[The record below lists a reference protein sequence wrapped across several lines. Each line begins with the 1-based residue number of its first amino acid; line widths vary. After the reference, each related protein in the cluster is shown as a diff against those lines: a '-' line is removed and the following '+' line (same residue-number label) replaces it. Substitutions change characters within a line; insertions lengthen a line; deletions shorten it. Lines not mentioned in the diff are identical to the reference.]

1 MSENID
7 NLIDKFYAEVEESV
21 ANAKNRLNEAIE
33 IKETNIELLDT
44 IMQPIVDTLTYE
56 DMDSEEVY
64 KKYIDYLG
72 SFSWPAKRAAQIQL
86 ETICGYKHHITIA
99 ALLVA
104 EDKFGNKVPGDFFHF
119 AKQSDNWI
127 NKCAGILSCVSRN
140 TENPNYKEIVKKLG
154 EKVELVKTLDEDRL
168 ERLCKITDDYP
179 SDEMH
184 ELSSVDAKD
193 IEDALEVLDKA
204 LAETDLMQRKRILSD
219 SVIALN
225 IRLSM
230 LDFERTSTVLDG
242 ENIEFEILCE
252 NA

>member
-21 ANAKNRLNEAIE
+21 ANAKNRLDEAISN
-33 IKETNIELLDT
+33 KESNVELLET

-64 KKYIDYLG
+64 KKYINYVG
-72 SFSWPAKRAAQIQL
+72 EISWPAKRAAQIRL

-99 ALLVA
+99 ALLVV
-104 EDKFGNKVPGDFFHF
+104 EDHFGSKVPGDFFHF

-127 NKCAGILSCVSRN
+127 NKCTGILSCISRN
-140 TENPNYKEIVKKLG
+140 TENPNYKEIVKKLAD
-154 EKVELVKTLDEDRL
+154 KVELVKTLDEEKM

-184 ELSSVDAKD
+184 DLSSVDSKD

-204 LAETDLMQRKRILSD
+204 LAETDLMQRKRILND
-219 SVIALN
+219 SIIALN
-225 IRLSM
+225 VRLSM

-242 ENIEFEILCE
+242 ENMEFEILCD
-252 NA
+252 

>member
-21 ANAKNRLNEAIE
+21 ANAKAKLDEAIAT
-33 IKETNIELLDT
+33 KETNVELLDT

-64 KKYIDYLG
+64 KKYIEYIG
-72 SFSWPAKRAAQIQL
+72 TVSWPAKRAAQIRL

-104 EDKFGNKVPGDFFHF
+104 EDTFGSKVPGDFFHF
-119 AKQSDNWI
+119 AKQSDSWI
-127 NKCAGILSCVSRN
+127 NKTTGILSCISRN
-140 TENPNYKEIVKKLG
+140 TENPNYKDLVKKLA
-154 EKVELVKTLDEDRL
+154 EKAELVKTLDDDQM

-184 ELSSVDAKD
+184 DLSSVDSKD
-193 IEDALEVLDKA
+193 IADALDVLDKA
-204 LAETDLMQRKRILSD
+204 LKETDLMQRKRILND
-219 SVIALN
+219 STIALDV
-225 IRLSM
+225 RLSM
-230 LDFERTSTVLDG
+230 LDFERTSAVIDG
-242 ENIEFEILCE
+242 ENMEFEVLCN

>member
-7 NLIDKFYAEVEESV
+7 NLINKFYAEVEESV
-21 ANAKNRLNEAIE
+21 AIAKTKLDQAIAA
-33 IKETNIELLDT
+33 NINDVDLLET

-72 SFSWPAKRAAQIQL
+72 TISWPAKRAAQIRL

-99 ALLVA
+99 ALLVV
-104 EDKFGNKVPGDFFHF
+104 EDKFGSKVPGDFFHF

-140 TENPNYKEIVKKLG
+140 TENPNYKEIVKQLAK
-154 EKVELVKTLDEDRL
+154 KAELVKTLDDEKM

-179 SDEMH
+179 ADEMH
-184 ELSSVDAKD
+184 DLSSVDLKD

-204 LAETDLMQRKRILSD
+204 LAEKDLMQRKRILND
-219 SVIALN
+219 SAIALN
-225 IRLSM
+225 VRLSM

-242 ENIEFEILCE
+242 ENMEFEMLCD
-252 NA
+252 

>member
-7 NLIDKFYAEVEESV
+7 NLIDKFYAEVQESV
-21 ANAKNRLNEAIE
+21 SIAKKKLDQAIAE
-33 IKETNIELLDT
+33 NVTDIDLLDT

-64 KKYIDYLG
+64 KKYINYIG
-72 SFSWPAKRAAQIQL
+72 EISWPAKRAAQIRL

-104 EDKFGNKVPGDFFHF
+104 EDTFGSKVPGDFFHF

-127 NKCAGILSCVSRN
+127 NKCTGILSCISRN
-140 TENPNYKEIVKKLG
+140 TEKPNYKEIVKKLA
-154 EKVELVKTLDEDRL
+154 EKVELVKTLDEDKM

-184 ELSSVDAKD
+184 DLSSVDAKD

-204 LAETDLMQRKRILSD
+204 LAEPELMKRKKIFNE

-225 IRLSM
+225 VRLSM
-230 LDFERTSTVLDG
+230 LDFERTSTVIDG
-242 ENIEFEILCE
+242 ENEEFEILCKE
-252 NA
+252 

>member
-21 ANAKNRLNEAIE
+21 SIAKKKLYEAIA
-33 IKETNIELLDT
+33 IKETDVELLET
-44 IMQPIVDTLTYE
+44 IMQPIVETLTYE

-64 KKYIDYLG
+64 KKYIDYIG
-72 SFSWPAKRAAQIQL
+72 EISWPAKRAAQIRL

-104 EDKFGNKVPGDFFHF
+104 EDHFGNKVPGDFFHF

-127 NKCAGILSCVSRN
+127 NKTTGILSCISRN
-140 TENPNYKEIVKKLG
+140 TEKPNYKEIVKKLA
-154 EKVELVKTLDEDRL
+154 EKVNTVKNLDDDKMD
-168 ERLCKITDDYP
+168 RLCKITDDYP

-184 ELSSVDAKD
+184 DLSSVDAKD

-204 LAETDLMQRKRILSD
+204 LAETDLMKRKKILNE

-225 IRLSM
+225 VRLSM
-230 LDFERTSTVLDG
+230 LDFERTSAVIDG
-242 ENIEFEILCE
+242 ENEEFEILCKE
-252 NA
+252 

>member
-21 ANAKNRLNEAIE
+21 SIAKKKLDEAIA
-33 IKETNIELLDT
+33 IKETDVELLET
-44 IMQPIVDTLTYE
+44 IMQPIVETLTYE

-64 KKYIDYLG
+64 KKYIDYIG
-72 SFSWPAKRAAQIQL
+72 EISWPAKRAAQIRL

-104 EDKFGNKVPGDFFHF
+104 EDHFGNKVPCDFFHF

-127 NKCAGILSCVSRN
+127 NKTTGILSCISRN
-140 TENPNYKEIVKKLG
+140 TEKPNYKEIVKKLA
-154 EKVELVKTLDEDRL
+154 EKVNTVKNLDDDKMD
-168 ERLCKITDDYP
+168 RLCKITDDYP

-184 ELSSVDAKD
+184 DLSSVDAKD

-204 LAETDLMQRKRILSD
+204 LAETDLMKRKKILNE

-225 IRLSM
+225 VRLSM
-230 LDFERTSTVLDG
+230 LDFERTSAVIDG
-242 ENIEFEILCE
+242 ENEEFEILCKE
-252 NA
+252 

>member
-21 ANAKNRLNEAIE
+21 SIAKKKLDEAIA
-33 IKETNIELLDT
+33 IKETDVELLET
-44 IMQPIVDTLTYE
+44 IMQPIVETLTYE

-64 KKYIDYLG
+64 KKYIDYIG
-72 SFSWPAKRAAQIQL
+72 EISWPAKRAAQIRL

-104 EDKFGNKVPGDFFHF
+104 EDHFGSKVPGDFFHF

-127 NKCAGILSCVSRN
+127 NKTTGILSCISRN
-140 TENPNYKEIVKKLG
+140 TEKPNYKELVKKLAD
-154 EKVELVKTLDEDRL
+154 KIDVVKSLDEDKL
-168 ERLCKITDDYP
+168 DRLCKITDDYP
-179 SDEMH
+179 SDEMRD
-184 ELSSVDAKD
+184 LSSVDAKD
-193 IEDALEVLDKA
+193 IEDALAVLDKA

-225 IRLSM
+225 VRLSM

-242 ENIEFEILCE
+242 ENMEFEILCD
-252 NA
+252 

>member
-21 ANAKNRLNEAIE
+21 ANAKSKLDQAIAE
-33 IKETNIELLDT
+33 NITDVDLLET

-56 DMDSEEVY
+56 DMDSESVY
-64 KKYIDYLG
+64 KKYIDYIG
-72 SFSWPAKRAAQIQL
+72 EISWPAKRAAQVKL

-99 ALLVA
+99 ALLVV
-104 EDKFGNKVPGDFFHF
+104 EDVFGNKVPGDFFHF
-119 AKQSDNWI
+119 AKQNDNWI

-140 TENPNYKEIVKKLG
+140 TTNPNYKDLVKKLA
-154 EKVELVKTLDEDRL
+154 EKVETVKNLDDDKMD
-168 ERLCKITDDYP
+168 RLCKITDDYP
-179 SDEMH
+179 SDEMRD
-184 ELSSVDAKD
+184 LSSVDAKD

-225 IRLSM
+225 VRLSM

-242 ENIEFEILCE
+242 ENLEFEMLC
-252 NA
+252 NN

>member
-21 ANAKNRLNEAIE
+21 AIAKSKLDEAIAM
-33 IKETNIELLDT
+33 KETDVELLDN

-56 DMDSEEVY
+56 NMDSEEVY
-64 KKYIDYLG
+64 KKYINYLG
-72 SFSWPAKRAAQIQL
+72 EISWPAKRAAQIRL

-104 EDKFGNKVPGDFFHF
+104 EDVFGSKVPGDFFHF
-119 AKQSDNWI
+119 AKQNDNWI
-127 NKCAGILSCVSRN
+127 NKTTGILSCISRN
-140 TENPNYKEIVKKLG
+140 TEKPNYKEIVKKLA
-154 EKVELVKTLDEDRL
+154 EKVELVKTMDEDKL
-168 ERLCKITDDYP
+168 DRLCKITDDYP
-179 SDEMH
+179 EDEMH
-184 ELSSVDAKD
+184 DLSSVDSKD

-204 LAETDLMQRKRILSD
+204 LKETDLMQRKRILND

-225 IRLSM
+225 VRLSM

-242 ENIEFEILCE
+242 ENMEFEILCD
-252 NA
+252 